1 MCNTK
6 QRIILLVVTFIS
18 FKLFGQ
24 TSTKKIYYPSGHIQ
38 FVEFT
43 NKENVR
49 ILKYLENGKL
59 CNESNLK
66 NGQFFGPQIQ
76 YDSLGNKLTEKFV
89 LGVDQIPYKYLSD
102 SATDDKFIDVITCHE
117 INYYS
122 NGIME

>member
-1 MCNTK
+1 
-6 QRIILLVVTFIS
+6 
-18 FKLFGQ
+18 
-24 TSTKKIYYPSGHIQ
+24 
-38 FVEFT
+38 
-43 NKENVR
+43 
-49 ILKYLENGKL
+49 
-59 CNESNLK
+59 LK

-122 NGIME
+122 NGIMESKGYIVNSLKSGLWTFYHPDGTNKEIIFFKPKALQ